1 MYQAIAD
8 AIHAQDFGKAED
20 LLAVVATDGAEN
32 PWVGYY
38 QARLAEE
45 KGELNPAEQQFRQLL
60 TLASNPKLL
69 AKIRASLKRIHDRH
83 QAETQKSLA
92 DRQAAIE
99 EAKAAPDAQIPG
111 IFVLEAIAA
120 DAKQASAVQFGKIMK
135 LDAYTARLQLPSRA
149 WRLYRTG
156 GMGELTYYQQQCH
169 QAHIPSF
176 CVPIQQ
182 ILDVKVL
189 PVFYIETLTPN
200 ITVSY
205 RINREEQG
213 IFNFNWQDVSQR
225 VEGLLPIFEECVDV
239 DIHGKI
245 QRKTTILDY
254 AKICDLHLPKS
265 QIILRFCDQIYEFSQ
280 GISLTATKPN
290 QKSTSH
296 EQWQQL
302 SQIFQNQLLNQPVWK
317 DFKAF
322 AETALDFQELLKSID
337 PHIHFMRRE
346 ETPWDQAFHL
356 YSSLAFCRPIPD

>member
-20 LLAVVATDGAEN
+20 LLAVVATDAAEN

-38 QARLAEE
+38 HARLAEA
-45 KGELNPAEQQFRQLL
+45 KGELNDAEQQFRQLL

-69 AKIRASLKRIHDRH
+69 AKIRASLGRIHDHH
-83 QAETQKSLA
+83 QAEHNQQLA

-99 EAKAAPDAQIPG
+99 AAKAAPDAQIPG
-111 IFVLEAIAA
+111 IFVLEPIATE
-120 DAKQASAVQFGKIMK
+120 AKQASAVQFGKIMK
-135 LDAYTARLQLPSRA
+135 TDAYTARLQLPSRA

-156 GMGELTYYQQQCH
+156 GMGELAYYQQQCQ

-176 CVPIQQ
+176 CVPIEA
-182 ILDVKVL
+182 ILRLKVL
-189 PVFYIETLTPN
+189 PVFSIETLTPN
-200 ITVSY
+200 ICITY

-213 IFNFNWQDVSQR
+213 TFNFDWQEVSQR

-239 DIHGKI
+239 DVHGKI

-254 AKICDLHLPKS
+254 AKICDLHIPDA
-265 QIILRFCDQIYEFSQ
+265 QIILRFCDQIYEFSE
-280 GISLTATKPN
+280 GISLTTAKSN
-290 QKSTSH
+290 QETTSH

-302 SQIFQNQLLNQPVWK
+302 LQIFQNQLLNRPVWK
-317 DFKAF
+317 EFKAF
-322 AETALDFQELLKSID
+322 AETALDFQELLKVID

-346 ETPWDQAFHL
+346 ETPWDHAFHL
-356 YSSLAFCRPIPD
+356 YSSLAFCRPSID